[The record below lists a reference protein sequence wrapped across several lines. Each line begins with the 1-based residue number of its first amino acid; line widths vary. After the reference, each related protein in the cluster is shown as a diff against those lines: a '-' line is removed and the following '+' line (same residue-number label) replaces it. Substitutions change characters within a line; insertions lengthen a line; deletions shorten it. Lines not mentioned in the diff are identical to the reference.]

1 LTPALK
7 APRSCRHALAPEFSC
22 GLLGNRPQSL
32 TKAALYDSYYNIM
45 SKQAE
50 FVKKVEVVLNA
61 RIGPVLAT
69 STLNYYI
76 SKLDKD
82 VASLTA
88 EDCKALAENL
98 LNSASLFVTK
108 EEAKLIRFDLENLV
122 RTCS

>member
-1 LTPALK
+1 MTEAIETSGEKSPDVSTTPA
-7 APRSCRHALAPEFSC
+7 AR
-22 GLLGNRPQSL
+22 NRAQSL
-32 TKAALYDSYYNIM
+32 TKTALYDSYYNIM

-82 VASLTA
+82 MARLTA
-88 EDCKALAENL
+88 EDCRALAENL
-98 LNSASLFVTK
+98 LSSASLFVTK

>member
-1 LTPALK
+1 MTEAIETSGEKSPDVSTTPA
-7 APRSCRHALAPEFSC
+7 AR
-22 GLLGNRPQSL
+22 NRPQSL